1 MLIVFVSRLIAFAK
15 AKNENIVTA
24 LITEGDKPVKNANPH
39 RLITIMIEMINSY
52 LNKRFNG
59 LRSAINIKY
68 MIPT

>member
-1 MLIVFVSRLIAFAK
+1 MPFVSRLMAFAK

-39 RLITIMIEMINSY
+39 RLVTMMIEMINSC
-52 LNKRFNG
+52 LNRFLKG
-59 LRSAINIKY
+59 LRNANNIKY